1 MFPNIKRLIII
12 YIFIFN
18 STGPARTESDGGLN
32 QPGSHKMPATELT
45 DAEYTRQVP
54 QHPLRPE
61 TDLRDMLR
69 RHLITRSL
77 AVLNLADQRRE
88 QALETGQIQAYQQHI
103 IETVQKMHGDMPV
116 GKKGAPVQ
124 VTRVS
129 SFEKEDY
136 YIENILFDSFPRWQV
151 NATVYVPKN
160 YPPPYYA
167 VVVPVGHSGKQ
178 FENYQFP
185 CQYFAK
191 AGYLAITFDPP
202 GQASEKQPGNDHFTD
217 GVRGYLT
224 GETSSKYFIADAIR
238 CVDYLET
245 RPDVDLSRGVA
256 MTGVSGGGTTTVFAG
271 ILDDRFALLGP
282 SCCLAPAADHSVRQC
297 YAGCPEAKIWRRF
310 AEGIDDVDLLC
321 AANKPTLL
329 MAGALDEVY
338 RVEDTRKLADLVAR
352 FFQSAGK
359 ADQFEFFIDAGG
371 HAYSLIQARKFTQ
384 FMDKWLA
391 QRGERPLPE
400 PDAAQFTLNP
410 YAELRCYPR
419 TDVNMFTL
427 TRDNAELLRQKWDL
441 RPEAIHAA
449 ARQLA
454 QVRGEAPVPPVKTGA
469 PFLVWTH
476 FWQEVLLQP
485 EPGIELPG
493 TFFYAP
499 PEKNLG
505 TILHFD
511 DQGRHRMLEKQN
523 HLMRPLNFL
532 DRSAPKISLFSV
544 DLRGWGDSEMSVYP
558 YEVASWGS
566 RDRFT
571 AYTSFA
577 LGDPILS
584 MRIRD
589 GLSALAWLRTQP
601 DCAAKPILL
610 TGAGQGGLVAL
621 HLAAIDQ
628 NVAGVLI
635 WDALISYRDLLET
648 PHFSWPAEV
657 ILPEILKFYDLPELA
672 ASLPVNVFILN
683 PLGGNGEKQSDQ
695 KLKQLNEKLK
705 KEIYHNAEWPEMIET
720 IQQLIFPI
728 ESGRSKK

>member
-1 MFPNIKRLIII
+1 
-12 YIFIFN
+12 
-18 STGPARTESDGGLN
+18 
-32 QPGSHKMPATELT
+32 
-45 DAEYTRQVP
+45 
-54 QHPLRPE
+54 
-61 TDLRDMLR
+61 
-69 RHLITRSL
+69 
-77 AVLNLADQRRE
+77 
-88 QALETGQIQAYQQHI
+88 
-103 IETVQKMHGDMPV
+103 
-116 GKKGAPVQ
+116 
-124 VTRVS
+124 
-129 SFEKEDY
+129 
-136 YIENILFDSFPRWQV
+136 
-151 NATVYVPKN
+151 
-160 YPPPYYA
+160 
-167 VVVPVGHSGKQ
+167 
-178 FENYQFP
+178 
-185 CQYFAK
+185 
-191 AGYLAITFDPP
+191 
-202 GQASEKQPGNDHFTD
+202 
-217 GVRGYLT
+217 
-224 GETSSKYFIADAIR
+224 
-238 CVDYLET
+238 
-245 RPDVDLSRGVA
+245 
-256 MTGVSGGGTTTVFAG
+256 
-271 ILDDRFALLGP
+271 
-282 SCCLAPAADHSVRQC
+282 
-297 YAGCPEAKIWRRF
+297 
-310 AEGIDDVDLLC
+310 
-321 AANKPTLL
+321 
-329 MAGALDEVY
+329 
-338 RVEDTRKLADLVAR
+338 
-352 FFQSAGK
+352 
-359 ADQFEFFIDAGG
+359 
-371 HAYSLIQARKFTQ
+371 
-384 FMDKWLA
+384 MDKWLA

-400 PDAAQFTLNP
+400 PNPENFTLNP
-410 YAELRCYPR
+410 YAELRSYPR

-621 HLAAIDQ
+621 HVAAIDQ

-705 KEIYHNAEWPEMIET
+705 KEIYRNAEWPEMIER
-720 IQQLIFPI
+720 IQQLIHQT
-728 ESGRSKK
+728 ETGRRVK